1 LEIAFVTLL
10 VYICNMKDRIR
21 KLLLDEGLTSGS
33 FADEI
38 GVQRSSLSHILNG
51 RNNPSLDFVI
61 KTKNRF
67 QKLNLS
73 WLLMGKGEM
82 YLTEYQDNIQNDGVT
97 TGTPNIFST
106 LREEPKTE
114 LGLELN
120 ESPDIP
126 VIGQDSTPPHVDQI
140 VIFYSDQ
147 SFCTYRPKKNR

>member
-1 LEIAFVTLL
+1 
-10 VYICNMKDRIR
+10 MKDRIR

-73 WLLMGKGEM
+73 WLLLGTGEM
-82 YLTEYQDNIQNDGVT
+82 YLTDNQSNIPDKGSILS
-97 TGTPNIFST
+97 TPNIFSNPPVELKSEQELDISET
-106 LREEPKTE
+106 L
-114 LGLELN
+114 
-120 ESPDIP
+120 DIP
-126 VIGQDSTPPHVDQI
+126 DVAQDSDLPQVDQI

-147 SFCTYRPKKNR
+147 SFHTYRPKKNK